1 MRIHG
6 WKKINRY
13 HWKLKGVNLHIYI
26 KKIGYKK
33 WNVMIVDNAYKRF
46 DSTSTVMDK
55 YTEAENYTIR
65 KQKMINA
72 SMRG

>member
-13 HWKLKGVNLHIYI
+13 HWKFKNVNLHIYI

-33 WNVMIVDNAYKRF
+33 WNVSIVDGIFNRF
-46 DSTSTVMDK
+46 NSTSGTMDK
-55 YTEAENYTIR
+55 YTEAENYAIR
-65 KQKMINA
+65 KQKIINA
-72 SMRG
+72 SIRS